1 MAKKQIIRILLI
13 IIVLIAV
20 QKCAHQLPPPGG
32 EVDKEPPTVI
42 ETYPQNGTTNFKD
55 NFVEIT
61 FSEYVN
67 KRAIRNAIF
76 ISPIV
81 EGVLEYSW
89 TNTTVEITFP
99 DTLKKNT
106 TYSLIIGT
114 EVTDVNN
121 NNPMA
126 APFTLT
132 FSTGGKIDSGKI
144 SGNIYSNKTEGT
156 LIFAYKDYTDTLDI
170 TKDKPDYISQ
180 VDKFGKF
187 LFTGLGTG
195 RYKVFA
201 IDDAFKNYVYNIGED
216 RIGIQ
221 ASIIKIKNSNDEIK
235 ELNYFLTIDDTLEPH
250 IQKVTMTDRYHLTV
264 EFNEPVD
271 SSKLSV
277 NNFAVYDS
285 TDNSKYNLQ
294 YLFKGKGKNKYI
306 LCLKDSLNSD
316 DRIYLHLKNIF
327 DKKQNKLAF
336 ESIDFTVSSKPDTNA
351 PTLSTII
358 TKYRGNTID
367 FLNPEFTLLFSD
379 ALDTLKAKKGI
390 EIIDKDSLTLPFGID
405 IIDDATLEIKIK
417 DNLKPKQKYFLL
429 LNHNYFVDIAGN
441 KTDTTI
447 KKRILTISKLEFTGA
462 MGKILSNKNKNL
474 KVVLEPLERG
484 SKSLQTKINKKSEFA
499 FNRIIPGNYL
509 LWVYDDKDSNNTYSY
524 GKVKPFQF
532 SERFKYYKDTLKLK
546 ARWPVGDIFIDF
558 N

>member
-1 MAKKQIIRILLI
+1 MAKKQIIRIL
-13 IIVLIAV
+13 VLIV
-20 QKCAHQLPPPGG
+20 ILIGLQKCAHQLPPPGG
-32 EVDKEPPTVI
+32 EVDKEPPIVI
-42 ETYPQNGTTNFKD
+42 ETYPQNGTTDFKD

-76 ISPIV
+76 ISPII
-81 EGVLEYSW
+81 EGALEYSW

-106 TYSLIIGT
+106 TYSLIVGT

-132 FSTGGKIDSGKI
+132 FSTGNKIDSAKI
-144 SGNIYSNKTEGT
+144 SGNVYDKKNEGT
-156 LIFAYKDYTDTLDI
+156 LIFAYKDFADTLDI
-170 TKDKPDYISQ
+170 TEDKPDYISQ
-180 VDKFGKF
+180 VDKKGKF
-187 LFTGLGTG
+187 LFTGLGLG
-195 RYKVFA
+195 NYKIFA

-221 ASIIKIKNSNDEIK
+221 SSEIKIENNKDEIN
-235 ELNYFLTIDDTLEPH
+235 ELNFFLTKEDTLEPH

-264 EFNEPVD
+264 EFNEPID

-277 NNFAVYDS
+277 NNFTVFDS
-285 TDNSKYNLQ
+285 TNNSKHSLH

-306 LCLKDSLNSD
+306 LCLKDSLNPENKN
-316 DRIYLHLKNIF
+316 YLNMKNIL
-327 DKKQNKLAF
+327 DKNQNRLSF
-336 ESIDFTVSSKPDTNA
+336 ESIDFTVSDKPDTNA
-351 PTLSTII
+351 PKLSTIV

-367 FLNPEFTLLFSD
+367 FLNPEFTLMFTD
-379 ALDTLKAKKGI
+379 AIDTLKAKKGI
-390 EIIDKDSLTLPFGID
+390 KLFDKDSLAVPLTID
-405 IIDDATLEIKIK
+405 IIDDAAFDVKVK
-417 DNLKPKQKYFLL
+417 NNLKPKQKYFLL
-429 LNHNYFVDIAGN
+429 LNHNFFIDIAGN

-462 MGKILSNKNKNL
+462 MGKILGSKNKNL

-484 SKSLQTKINKKSEFA
+484 SKSVQTNINKKSEFT

-509 LWVYDDKDSNNTYSY
+509 LWVYDDKDSNNSYSY